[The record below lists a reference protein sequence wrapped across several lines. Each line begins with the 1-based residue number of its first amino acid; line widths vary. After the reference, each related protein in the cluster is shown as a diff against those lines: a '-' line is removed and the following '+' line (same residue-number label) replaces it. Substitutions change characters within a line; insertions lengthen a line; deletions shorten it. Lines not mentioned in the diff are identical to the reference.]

1 MKKLLSIILTAAI
14 SAASPISAFANDKT
28 NITVHNTEK
37 HGLYITVGGTK
48 IYCDKTELPFIDEN
62 DRTQIPVRAVSNALG
77 KKVDWNDTDKTVT
90 ISDYNDTKNT
100 VVFTIDSKSMIKNN
114 NAVNMDTE
122 PKIFDN
128 HTYVPLKFLGEAFE
142 CDVKY
147 TTADR
152 FSDITVSRISDF
164 AGFNQADSITV
175 WGNIESLFH
184 EAGGLGSI
192 MPYEGEAPDLNA
204 NYISAYKV
212 TMRENDTNSEYD
224 VYWDTLYHKTF
235 VKKDGVL
242 YTANDA
248 FPRFLDSL
256 LEAGGDAIYV
266 VDDKDRELFAKY
278 GWNINYKLSSLTDTL
293 PQFKELGDFSANEYY
308 YLYNNELSKD
318 IGLDLSKYAEKAV
331 TVDIYQL
338 REGMPEKFYPIT
350 TARGIVVKYE
360 SEIIGAFISVGRH
373 QVENACSL
381 LGKSFDE
388 ITNVSFADFI
398 APLLKSEDD
407 LKSKT
412 PEEIIKLYFKALSE
426 KDEQTAI
433 QCISKVAMFDEI
445 AANILNTDLYD
456 GTPHLPLTNKTFI
469 KDGERRIDNIKSI
482 SNLEIKLFN
491 PYNNENFD
499 EKHKSYTVTF
509 DAEYVREETISNG
522 NQYWICTMVYESD
535 NTGWKI
541 ASFGH

>member
-14 SAASPISAFANDKT
+14 STASPISAFANDKT

-48 IYCDKTELPFIDEN
+48 IYCGKTEQPFIDEN
-62 DRTQIPVRAVSNALG
+62 DRTQIPVRAVSNAMG

-90 ISDYNDTKNT
+90 ISDYNDAKNT
-100 VVFTIDSKSMIKNN
+100 IVFTIDSKSMLKNN

-128 HTYVPLKFLGEAFE
+128 HTYVPLKFLGEAFG
-142 CDVKY
+142 CDVEY

-152 FSDITVSRISDF
+152 FSDITVSRTSDF
-164 AGFNQADSITV
+164 AGFNQVDSITV

-192 MPYEGEAPDLNA
+192 MPYESETPDLNA
-204 NYISAYKV
+204 NYIRAYKV
-212 TMRENDTNSEYD
+212 IMNENDTDSEYD

-235 VKKDGVL
+235 VKTDGVL

-248 FPRFLDSL
+248 FPRFLDSI

-266 VDDKDRELFAKY
+266 VDDKDRELFSKY
-278 GWNINYKLSSLTDTL
+278 GWNINYKLASLTDTL
-293 PQFKELGDFSANEYY
+293 PQFNEFGDFSANEYY

-360 SEIIGAFISVGRH
+360 NEIIGAFISAGRH
-373 QVENACSL
+373 SVENACSL
-381 LGKSFDE
+381 SGKSFDE

-407 LKSKT
+407 MKSKT

-433 QCISKVAMFDEI
+433 QCISKAAMFDGI
-445 AANILNTDLYD
+445 AANILNTELYD
-456 GTPHLPLTNKTFI
+456 GIPHLPLTNKTFI
-469 KDGERRIDNIKSI
+469 NDSERRIDNIKSI
-482 SNLEIKLFN
+482 SNLEIN
-491 PYNNENFD
+491 PRDNEISD

>member
-14 SAASPISAFANDKT
+14 SATTSISAFANDKT
-28 NITVHNTEK
+28 NITVYNTEK

-100 VVFTIDSKSMIKNN
+100 VIFTIDSKSMLKNN

-122 PKIFDN
+122 PKIFNN
-128 HTYVPLKFLGEAFE
+128 HTYVPLKFLGEAFG
-142 CDVKY
+142 CDVDY
-147 TTADR
+147 TTEDR

-175 WGNIESLFH
+175 WGDIEGLFH
-184 EAGGLGSI
+184 EAGALGSI

-204 NYISAYKV
+204 NYIRAYRV
-212 TMRENDTNSEYD
+212 TMPENDTNSEFD

-235 VKKDGVL
+235 VKTGVVL

-278 GWNINYKLSSLTDTL
+278 GWNINYKLASLTDTL
-293 PQFKELGDFSANEYY
+293 PQFNEFGDFSANEYY

-360 SEIIGAFISVGRH
+360 NEIIGAFISTGRH

-381 LGKSFDE
+381 SGKSFDE
-388 ITNVSFADFI
+388 ITNMSFADFI
-398 APLLKSEDD
+398 VPLLKSEDD

-412 PEEIIKLYFKALSE
+412 PEEIIKMYCKALNE
-426 KDEQTAI
+426 KDEGTAI
-433 QCISKVAMFDEI
+433 QCISKVEMFDGI
-445 AANILNTDLYD
+445 TANILNTELYD
-456 GTPHLPLTNKTFI
+456 SIPHLPLTNKTFV

-482 SNLEIKLFN
+482 SNLEIN
-491 PYNNENFD
+491 PCDNEISD

-541 ASFGH
+541 TSFGH

>member
-14 SAASPISAFANDKT
+14 SAASAISAFAYDKT

-62 DRTQIPVRAVSNALG
+62 DRTQISVRAVSNALG
-77 KKVDWNDTDKTVT
+77 KRVDWNDVDKIVT
-90 ISDYNDTKNT
+90 ISDYNDDKNT
-100 VVFTIDSKSMIKNN
+100 VIFTIDSKSMLKNN

-122 PKIFDN
+122 PKIFNN

-142 CDVKY
+142 CEVEY

-175 WGNIESLFH
+175 WGDIEGLFH
-184 EAGGLGSI
+184 EAGALGSI
-192 MPYEGEAPDLNA
+192 MPYEDEAPDLNA

-235 VKKDGVL
+235 VKTGGVL
-242 YTANDA
+242 YTANEA

-360 SEIIGAFISVGRH
+360 NEIIGAFISTGRH

-381 LGKSFDE
+381 PGKSFDE
-388 ITNVSFADFI
+388 ITNMSFADFI

-412 PEEIIKLYFKALSE
+412 PEEIIKMYCKALNE
-426 KDEQTAI
+426 KDEGTAI
-433 QCISKVAMFDEI
+433 QCIAKTTMFGGVTS
-445 AANILNTDLYD
+445 NLLNTELYD
-456 GTPHLPLTNKTFI
+456 SIPHLPLTNKTFV
-469 KDGERRIDNIKSI
+469 KDDERRIDNIKSI
-482 SNLEIKLFN
+482 SNVEIKPHDN
-491 PYNNENFD
+491 KNSD

-509 DAEYVREETISNG
+509 DAEYVQEEAISNG

-535 NTGWKI
+535 STGWKI
-541 ASFGH
+541 SSFGH

>member
-14 SAASPISAFANDKT
+14 SATTSISAFANDKT

-62 DRTQIPVRAVSNALG
+62 DRTQISVRAVSNALG
-77 KKVDWNDTDKTVT
+77 KKVDWNDVDKTVT
-90 ISDYNDTKNT
+90 ISDYNDDKNT
-100 VVFTIDSKSMIKNN
+100 VIFTIDSKSMLKNN
-114 NAVNMDTE
+114 KAVNMDTE
-122 PKIFDN
+122 PKIFNN
-128 HTYVPLKFLGEAFE
+128 HTYVPLKFLGEAFG
-142 CDVKY
+142 CDVDY
-147 TTADR
+147 TTEDR

-175 WGNIESLFH
+175 WGDIEGLFH
-184 EAGGLGSI
+184 EAGALGSI

-204 NYISAYKV
+204 NYISAYRV
-212 TMRENDTNSEYD
+212 TMPENDTNSEYD

-235 VKKDGVL
+235 VKTDGVL
-242 YTANDA
+242 YTANEA

-278 GWNINYKLSSLTDTL
+278 GWNINYKLASLTDAL
-293 PQFKELGDFSANEYY
+293 PQFKELGDFFANEYY

-360 SEIIGAFISVGRH
+360 NEIIGAFISTGRH

-381 LGKSFDE
+381 PGKSFDE
-388 ITNVSFADFI
+388 ITNMSFADFI
-398 APLLKSEDD
+398 VPLLKSEDD
-407 LKSKT
+407 MKSKT
-412 PEEIIKLYFKALSE
+412 PEEIIKMYCEALNE
-426 KDEQTAI
+426 KDEGTAI
-433 QCISKVAMFDEI
+433 QCISKVEMFDGI
-445 AANILNTDLYD
+445 TANILNTELYD
-456 GTPHLPLTNKTFI
+456 SIPHLPLTNKTFV

-482 SNLEIKLFN
+482 SNLEIN
-491 PYNNENFD
+491 PCDNEISD

-541 ASFGH
+541 TSFGH

>member
-14 SAASPISAFANDKT
+14 SAASTISAFANDKT

-37 HGLYITVGGTK
+37 HGLYITVGGAK
-48 IYCDKTELPFIDEN
+48 IYCGKTEQPFIDEN
-62 DRTQIPVRAVSNALG
+62 DRTQIPVRAVSNAMG
-77 KKVDWNDTDKTVT
+77 KKVGWNATDKTVT
-90 ISDYNDTKNT
+90 ISDYNDAKNT
-100 VVFTIDSKSMIKNN
+100 VVFTIDSKSMLKNN

-122 PKIFDN
+122 PKIFNN
-128 HTYVPLKFLGEAFE
+128 HTYVPLKFLGEAFG
-142 CDVKY
+142 CDVDY
-147 TTADR
+147 TTEDR

-175 WGNIESLFH
+175 WGDIEGLFH
-184 EAGGLGSI
+184 EARALGSI
-192 MPYEGEAPDLNA
+192 MPYEGETPDLNA
-204 NYISAYKV
+204 NYIRAYKV
-212 TMRENDTNSEYD
+212 IMNENDTDSEYD
-224 VYWDTLYHKTF
+224 VYWDTLYNKTF
-235 VKKDGVL
+235 VKTDGVL

-266 VDDKDRELFAKY
+266 VDDKDRELFSKY
-278 GWNINYKLSSLTDTL
+278 GWNINYKLASLTDTL
-293 PQFKELGDFSANEYY
+293 PQFNELGDFSANEYY

-318 IGLDLSKYAEKAV
+318 IGFDLSKYAEKAV

-360 SEIIGAFISVGRH
+360 NEIIGAFISAGRH
-373 QVENACSL
+373 SVENACSL
-381 LGKSFDE
+381 SGKSFDE

-407 LKSKT
+407 MKSKT

-433 QCISKVAMFDEI
+433 QCISKAAMFDGI
-445 AANILNTDLYD
+445 AANILNTELYD
-456 GTPHLPLTNKTFI
+456 GIPHLPLTNKTFI
-469 KDGERRIDNIKSI
+469 NDSERRIDNIKSI
-482 SNLEIKLFN
+482 SNLEIN
-491 PYNNENFD
+491 PRDNEISD